1 MNLHTLSLFH
11 KAAACLQAR
20 CQHAHQ
26 RRQQGRRCGFQYHTL
41 MRRETTKETS
51 SLPVSCCFWLEDEAM
66 SMMRSA
72 KQKKQGGDNIVIL
85 GLCVLKVSQDHS
97 IDM

>member
-41 MRRETTKETS
+41 MRRETTKRDE
-51 SLPVSCCFWLEDEAM
+51 LPASVLLLLAGGRGHEHDEVCQ
-66 SMMRSA
+66 
-72 KQKKQGGDNIVIL
+72 QKKQGGDNIVIL